1 MFKNDVQN
9 GPDAEVV
16 AETEAVENAFGQGED
31 VAVPV
36 DDGDGDAQT
45 EQAGDAPEENLTEE
59 EKLKK
64 LLGQETAR
72 AEDYYNRLVRLQ
84 ADFEN
89 FRRRT
94 QKEKEDFYKYASEQ
108 LIVALLP
115 VMDNFQRAL
124 EARDDD
130 PRKVIEGVEMIY
142 RQIEDIL
149 NREGLEKVAAEG
161 EEFDPTRHEAVMQEP
176 AGEHSDNTVTQELRC
191 GYCLKGKVIRPAMVK
206 VAKA

>member
-1 MFKNDVQN
+1 VFNDDFIN
-9 GPDAEVV
+9 DHHGRAGADGNSLDDALKAK
-16 AETEAVENAFGQGED
+16 AEDGEY
-31 VAVPV
+31 AAG
-36 DDGDGDAQT
+36 DDGAGHC
-45 EQAGDAPEENLTEE
+45 GDAPETELTEN

-64 LLGQETAR
+64 LLAEETAK
-72 AEDYYNRLVRLQ
+72 AEDNYNRLIRLQ

-89 FRRRT
+89 FRRRS
-94 QKEKEDFYKYASEQ
+94 QKEKEDLYKYASEQ

-124 EARDDD
+124 EAKEDDS
-130 PRKVIEGVEMIY
+130 RKVIEGVEMIY

-149 NREGLEKVAAEG
+149 AREGLEKVAAKG

-176 AGEHSDNTVTQELRC
+176 AGELPDNTITQELRC

-206 VAKA
+206 VAKI